1 MMKQSLTTPPVF
13 VVSSPRV
20 FFCQGR
26 IEESKACW
34 ESPPDK
40 TMKNSLEHLLISS
53 VLVLCLLFT
62 LTKGNSH
69 AQNSIIQLSKLFSN
83 LQDIHDAKQTQEEN
97 TKDQVRSDTRKQ
109 RGEIGLILAL
119 GAPVHVES
127 LQHNDKDTQTDTDKR
142 AWDVDFEDD
151 QQDVEKRQGAWD
163 YDYGLGGGRFGK
175 RFDYN
180 FGGGRWGRDVDHVK
194 QGQAK

>member
-1 MMKQSLTTPPVF
+1 M
-13 VVSSPRV
+13 
-20 FFCQGR
+20 
-26 IEESKACW
+26 I
-34 ESPPDK
+34 DK
-40 TMKNSLEHLLISS
+40 TPFLYFQMKNSLEHLLISS

-97 TKDQVRSDTRKQ
+97 TKDQVRSDTRKE
-109 RGEIGLILAL
+109 RSEIGLILAL

-127 LQHNDKDTQTDTDKR
+127 LQHNDKDTQTDTDKS